1 MTATCFL
8 LLGMYPTTATSVCSH
23 EFLHPVSTTTKS
35 FIHPVLLGPVRA
47 LSYLL
52 AHGLYALTL
61 GALWAIRAPWIV
73 SVPLGMAV
81 RVAGALAY
89 LCVASW
95 ALNENMLALLVAN
108 VTSLVDQIAALFG
121 VAGSPS
127 LTAVLVTMVVVML
140 VNSAFYVTLMH
151 LLYEVIL
158 RQLGYETGRMPA
170 FVSKWMYAQRL
181 A

>member
-1 MTATCFL
+1 M
-8 LLGMYPTTATSVCSH
+8 
-23 EFLHPVSTTTKS
+23 TTKPS
-35 FIHPVLLGPVRA
+35 RLHSNHTVLLGPVRA

-52 AHGLYALTL
+52 AHGLYALSL
-61 GALWAIRAPWIV
+61 GVMWSVRAPWVV
-73 SVPLGMAV
+73 SVPLGMMV

-121 VAGSPS
+121 MAGSPS
-127 LTAVLVTMVVVML
+127 LMAVLVTMVCVML

-151 LLYEVIL
+151 MLYEIIL
-158 RQLGYETGRMPA
+158 RQLGYATGKMPG
-170 FVSKWMYAQRL
+170 FVERWMYRQRVVDGI
-181 A
+181 

>member
-1 MTATCFL
+1 M
-8 LLGMYPTTATSVCSH
+8 
-23 EFLHPVSTTTKS
+23 
-35 FIHPVLLGPVRA
+35 RA

-61 GALWAIRAPWIV
+61 GALWAVRAPWLI
-73 SVPLGMAV
+73 SVPLGMTV

-95 ALNENMLALLVAN
+95 ALNENMLALLIAN

-151 LLYEVIL
+151 MLYEIIL
-158 RQLGYETGRMPA
+158 RQLGYATGRMPGFIA
-170 FVSKWMYAQRL
+170 RWMYAQRVVVE
-181 A
+181 